1 VRVREGFALV
11 WMSLAAGSVFA
22 QSTFSPEVREFVRV
36 DRPVVALTHVRVIDG
51 TGAPARADQTVVLR
65 DGAIASLGDA
75 ATAVIPDGAQVLDL
89 SGRSVLPGYVMVH
102 EHMFYPAG
110 RGAYN
115 ELSFSFPRMYLAG
128 GVTTMRTGGSMEP
141 YTDLNIR
148 RAIDEGKIP
157 GPTIDVTG
165 PYLEGPGLPILA
177 VKALRDEE
185 DAREMVRYW
194 AVEGATS
201 FKAYMHISRKELAAA
216 IAEVHERK
224 LKITGHLCSVTYREA
239 ADLGIDDLEHGF
251 LASTDFVSGKKP
263 DECPPYEAVQ
273 ESLLHVDPDGA
284 EFQSLV
290 RHLIDKGVA
299 ITSTLTVF
307 EISVPGRPPA
317 PDRVLD
323 SMVAEARDLY
333 LRRRSRIAGDLDS
346 TFKEVFE
353 KDMALEHAFAKAG
366 GLLIAGT
373 DPTGYGGVVAGYSNQ
388 RQVELLVEAGFTPLE
403 AIGISTL
410 NGAKYLGRADRI
422 GTIEAGKEAD
432 LIVVGGDPS
441 QNIHD
446 VEKVE
451 LVFKNGVG
459 FDSAKLFE
467 SARGSVGIR

>member
-1 VRVREGFALV
+1 VRKAFPVVL
-11 WMSLAAGSVFA
+11 MSLAAGSAFPQVA
-22 QSTFSPEVREFVRV
+22 LSPEVREFVRV
-36 DRPVVALTHVRVIDG
+36 ERPIVALTHVRVIDG

-65 DGAIASLGDA
+65 DGVIESLGDA
-75 ATAVIPDGAQVLDL
+75 ATAAIPDGAQVIDL
-89 SGRSVLPGYVMVH
+89 TGRSVLPGFVMVH
-102 EHMFYPAG
+102 EHLFYPAG
-110 RGAYN
+110 RGNYN

-148 RAIDEGKIP
+148 RAIDEGKMP

-165 PYLEGPGLPILA
+165 PYLEGPGLPILS

-201 FKAYMHISRKELAAA
+201 FKAYMHITRKELAAV
-216 IAEVHERK
+216 IAEVHERG
-224 LKITGHLCSVTYREA
+224 LKMTGHLCSVTYREA

-251 LASTDFVSGKKP
+251 LASTDFVPDKKP
-263 DECPPYEAVQ
+263 DGCPTYDAFR
-273 ESLLHVDPDGA
+273 ESLLRVDPEGP

-290 RHLIDKGVA
+290 RHLVDKGVA
-299 ITSTLTVF
+299 VTSTLTVF

-323 SMVAEARDLY
+323 SMVPEARELY
-333 LRRRSRIAGDLDS
+333 LRRRARIAGDFDAPSKKL
-346 TFKEVFE
+346 FE
-353 KDMALEHAFAKAG
+353 KDMALEHAFAQAG

-373 DPTGYGGVVAGYSNQ
+373 DPTGYGGVVAGYANQ

-403 AIGISTL
+403 AIRISTL

-422 GTIEAGKEAD
+422 GTVETGKEAD
-432 LIVVGGDPS
+432 LIVVEGDPS
-441 QNIHD
+441 ESIED

-451 LVFKNGVG
+451 LVFKDGVG
-459 FDSAKLFE
+459 YDSAKLFE
-467 SARGSVGIR
+467 SARGSVGMR